1 MPSNPKSSAL
11 NIRLITSPIAM
22 PITVP
27 MAISITKNETNS
39 PKEVEGSVNSR
50 ISAIVS
56 TTAIGSLLPDSN
68 SSNWA
73 KRFGSLEL
81 LDLSTMK
88 IAAASVDDTIAPSKR
103 PSRNENPWTQATNVP
118 TSNAVMSTPIVER
131 DSPFHNIGFTPVH
144 SVSNPP
150 ENRIMMSAK
159 IPSDFTRDGSSK
171 YMPPGP
177 SDPANM
183 PMATNK
189 TREGIP
195 NRLES
200 LIVRML
206 RTTRLEK
213 TMRIHSRDVG
223 IDSVCFEFV
232 GRAQMRSIAQTTKP
246 CPPQYEPQNSH
257 RRQNMSDTGQLSL
270 ERGGETSTAQGDR

>member
-11 NIRLITSPIAM
+11 NILLMISPITM
-22 PITVP
+22 PITIP
-27 MAISITKNETNS
+27 MAISITKNETSS
-39 PKEVEGSVNSR
+39 PKEVDGSVNSR
-50 ISAIVS
+50 ITAIVR

-73 KRFGSLEL
+73 KRLGSLEL
-81 LDLSTMK
+81 LARSTMK
-88 IAAASVDDTIAPSKR
+88 MAAASVEDTIAPSKR
-103 PSRNENPWTQATNVP
+103 PSRNENPWTQATNIP

-131 DSPFHNIGFTPVH
+131 DSPFNNIGFTPVH

-150 ENRIMMSAK
+150 ANRIMMSAK

-189 TREGIP
+189 TREGMP
-195 NRLES
+195 NRFES

-206 RTTRLEK
+206 RMIRLEK
-213 TMRIHSRDVG
+213 TMSIHSREVG
-223 IDSVCFEFV
+223 IVPVFFEYV
-232 GRAQMRSIAQTTKP
+232 GYEQLRSITQT
-246 CPPQYEPQNSH
+246 S
-257 RRQNMSDTGQLSL
+257 
-270 ERGGETSTAQGDR
+270 

>member
-1 MPSNPKSSAL
+1 MPSTRKSRAL
-11 NIRLITSPIAM
+11 NAHLMISPIAM
-22 PITVP
+22 PSTVP
-27 MAISITKNETNS
+27 TTTSTTKNETSS

-73 KRFGSLEL
+73 KRLGSLEL
-81 LDLSTMK
+81 LARSTMK
-88 IAAASVDDTIAPSKR
+88 MAAASVDDTIAPSKR
-103 PSRNENPWTQATNVP
+103 PSRNENPWTQATKAP
-118 TSNAVMSTPIVER
+118 TNNAVMSTPIVER
-131 DSPFHNIGFTPVH
+131 DNPFHNMGFTPVH

-171 YMPPGP
+171 YIPPGP

-189 TREGIP
+189 TRDGMP
-195 NRLES
+195 NRFES

-206 RTTRLEK
+206 NTIRLEN
-213 TMRIHSRDVG
+213 TMRFRSREVGIVPVFFRGRWRRPDAIHSTEDWIVPAA
-223 IDSVCFEFV
+223 S
-232 GRAQMRSIAQTTKP
+232 
-246 CPPQYEPQNSH
+246 
-257 RRQNMSDTGQLSL
+257 
-270 ERGGETSTAQGDR
+270 